1 MITALV
7 SALTGL
13 LSGVV
18 PDIIQEVRDSRNA
31 SREVEFLRLQH
42 QFQLER
48 MKFDAGS
55 KMDEAGAN
63 IVAEEV
69 KAMREH
75 LTTIVES
82 QAKPTGIAWIDGF
95 NSVLRPLT
103 AALVMVLFVVTASF
117 FVAGV
122 MEQYAAG
129 SIDAQTMAT
138 VIWASL
144 VGESIQAVL
153 AFLFGYRSARKAA
166 VA

>member
-13 LSGVV
+13 VSGVV
-18 PDIIQEVRDSRNA
+18 PDIIREVRDSRNA
-31 SREVEFLRLQH
+31 TREVQFLKLQH

-48 MKFDAGS
+48 MKFDAGA

-75 LTTIVES
+75 LTAIVES

-95 NSVLRPLT
+95 NSVLRPMT
-103 AALVMVLFVVTASF
+103 AALIMVLFVFTAGAF
-117 FVAGV
+117 AAGV
-122 MEQYAAG
+122 LSQYASG
-129 SIDAQTMAT
+129 MMDASTMAN
-138 VIWASL
+138 VIWGSM
-144 VGESIQAVL
+144 VGEAIQATL
-153 AFLFGYRSARKAA
+153 GFLFGYRSARKAA
-166 VA
+166 VN